1 MPADLFA
8 RLCADPAFRA
18 AVLSMPSRAL
28 APFAPTPRQLGL
40 LQLTARRLQAGT
52 QPPRCAYWWAVDP
65 PSPAG
70 GGD

>member
-8 RLCADPAFRA
+8 RLFADPAFRA
-18 AVLSMPSRAL
+18 AVLSMP
-28 APFAPTPRQLGL
+28 
-40 LQLTARRLQAGT
+40 ARRLQAGT